1 VLRKGVKD
9 FLSCAQWDTYQQ
21 KNIIWSLNQ
30 SKNLPLPFSISTQYL
45 FMGEEVK
52 GQQIAG
58 FQIPKSFQIPG
69 NFCDHPVDK
78 CKEAAAKLESRSG

>member
-1 VLRKGVKD
+1 
-9 FLSCAQWDTYQQ
+9 
-21 KNIIWSLNQ
+21 
-30 SKNLPLPFSISTQYL
+30 
-45 FMGEEVK
+45 MGEEVK